1 MIVKRI
7 GVWSLAKI
15 AGLVYAG
22 MGLIFAAIVGLFSL
36 FSLLGMA
43 HVYDVGVVQGWGAVG
58 GLFNTLPVAGAVLL
72 MPLFYGLMGLVI
84 GAITAFI
91 YNLVARLVGGLRID
105 VEPEPSAP
113 APAAPISA

>member
-15 AGLVYAG
+15 SGLVYGG
-22 MGLIFAAIVGLFSL
+22 MGLIFGAIFGLFSL
-36 FSLLGMA
+36 VGMGMA
-43 HVYDVGVVQGWGAVG
+43 SVAANQSGGAVEA
-58 GLFNTLPVAGAVLL
+58 LFSMLFGAGAVLL